1 MRLAGKVALV
11 TGAGS
16 GFGKGIAELFA
27 AEGARVVA
35 ADLNGAAVEQVA
47 AAIATNGGEVVPVTG
62 DVSRSHDVA
71 AMVAGAVD
79 SYGRLDIVVN
89 NAGTTHRNRPML
101 EVDEDE
107 FQRVFDVNV
116 KSIYLSAR
124 HAVPVFRRLGG
135 GVMVNIASTA
145 GVRPRPGIVW
155 YSATKGAV
163 ITMSKAM
170 ALELGPERIRVVAVN
185 PVISDTALLPAFLPG
200 EDTPEARRKMIESIP
215 LGRMSTRSTW
225 PGPACSWPP
234 TKPSSSPAAAWKWTA
249 AAASESRGSGLGGCR
264 GHGTGR
270 CPRARTD
277 GAVGAGRHH
286 HRLHG
291 VRRSEPARLPQRV
304 LCRF

>member
-1 MRLAGKVALV
+1 MARLTGKAALV

-16 GFGKGIAELFA
+16 GFGRGIAELFA

-35 ADLNGAAVEQVA
+35 ADIDGEAAEEVAAEIAANGGAA
-47 AAIATNGGEVVPVTG
+47 VPVTG
-62 DVSRSHDVA
+62 DVSRSRDVA
-71 AMVAGAVD
+71 AMVAAAVD
-79 SYGRLDIVVN
+79 RYGRLDVVVN

-124 HAVPVFRRLGG
+124 HAVPVFRRQGG

-170 ALELGPERIRVVAVN
+170 ALELAPERIRVVAVN
-185 PVISDTALLPAFLPG
+185 PVISATALLPAFLPG
-200 EDTPEARRKMIESIP
+200 EDTPEARRKMIETIP
-215 LGRMSTRSTW
+215 LGRMSTPLDVAR
-225 PGPACSWPP
+225 ACLFL
-234 TKPSSSPAAAWKWTA
+234 
-249 AAASESRGSGLGGCR
+249 ASDEAEFLTGCCLEVD
-264 GHGTGR
+264 GGR
-270 CPRARTD
+270 C
-277 GAVGAGRHH
+277 V
-286 HRLHG
+286 
-291 VRRSEPARLPQRV
+291 
-304 LCRF
+304 

>member
-1 MRLAGKVALV
+1 MRLAGKGALV

-16 GFGKGIAELFA
+16 GFGKGIATLFA

-35 ADLNGAAVEQVA
+35 ADIDGDAVGRVAAEMGAA
-47 AAIATNGGEVVPVTG
+47 GGSALAVTG
-62 DVSRSHDVA
+62 DVSRDDDMATMVA
-71 AMVAGAVD
+71 AALER
-79 SYGRLDIVVN
+79 YGRLDIVVN

-124 HAVPVFRRLGG
+124 HAVPVFRRQGG

-170 ALELGPERIRVVAVN
+170 ALELAPERIRVVAVN

-200 EDTPEARRKMIESIP
+200 EDTPEARRKMIETIP
-215 LGRMSTRSTW
+215 LGRMSTPLDVAR
-225 PGPACSWPP
+225 ACLFL
-234 TKPSSSPAAAWKWTA
+234 
-249 AAASESRGSGLGGCR
+249 ASDEAEFLTGCCLDVD
-264 GHGTGR
+264 GGR
-270 CPRARTD
+270 C
-277 GAVGAGRHH
+277 V
-286 HRLHG
+286 
-291 VRRSEPARLPQRV
+291 
-304 LCRF
+304 

>member
-1 MRLAGKVALV
+1 MRLAGKGALV

-16 GFGKGIAELFA
+16 GFGKGIATLFA

-35 ADLNGAAVEQVA
+35 ADIDGDAVGRVAAEIGAA
-47 AAIATNGGEVVPVTG
+47 GGSALAVTG
-62 DVSRSHDVA
+62 DVSRDDDMATMVA
-71 AMVAGAVD
+71 AALER
-79 SYGRLDIVVN
+79 YGRLDIVVN

-124 HAVPVFRRLGG
+124 HAVPVFRRQGR

-215 LGRMSTRSTW
+215 LGRMSTPLDVAR
-225 PGPACSWPP
+225 ACLFL
-234 TKPSSSPAAAWKWTA
+234 
-249 AAASESRGSGLGGCR
+249 ASDEAEFLTGCCLNVD
-264 GHGTGR
+264 GGR
-270 CPRARTD
+270 C
-277 GAVGAGRHH
+277 V
-286 HRLHG
+286 
-291 VRRSEPARLPQRV
+291 
-304 LCRF
+304 

>member
-1 MRLAGKVALV
+1 MRLAGKGALV

-16 GFGKGIAELFA
+16 GFGKGIATLFA

-35 ADLNGAAVEQVA
+35 ADIDGDAVGRVAAEIGAA
-47 AAIATNGGEVVPVTG
+47 GGSALAVTG
-62 DVSRSHDVA
+62 DVSRDDDMATMVA
-71 AMVAGAVD
+71 AALER
-79 SYGRLDIVVN
+79 YGRLDIVVN

-124 HAVPVFRRLGG
+124 HAVPVFRRQGG
-135 GVMVNIASTA
+135 GVIVNIASTA

-170 ALELGPERIRVVAVN
+170 ALELAPERIRVVAVN

-200 EDTPEARRKMIESIP
+200 EDTPEARRKMIETIP
-215 LGRMSTRSTW
+215 LGRMSTPLDVAR
-225 PGPACSWPP
+225 ACLFL
-234 TKPSSSPAAAWKWTA
+234 
-249 AAASESRGSGLGGCR
+249 ASGEAEFLTGCCLDVD
-264 GHGTGR
+264 GGR
-270 CPRARTD
+270 C
-277 GAVGAGRHH
+277 V
-286 HRLHG
+286 
-291 VRRSEPARLPQRV
+291 
-304 LCRF
+304 